1 MLPIVI
7 TAANS
12 VASGSTIGISVTAA
26 YIISS
31 RITSMPSPLPTSSSM

>member
-12 VASGSTIGISVTAA
+12 VASGNTIGISVMAA

-31 RITSMPSPLPTSSSM
+31 IITPMPSPLPTSSSI